1 MVREEIYLA
10 IKERLGALDEVQ
22 HIDLWNSNVEFI
34 EEDAAWARPAVFV
47 EFTPILWEQVS
58 GHREQRGSCQV
69 RLHIVTDWSE
79 DACGTSVFAYSK
91 KIQCALMGLHG
102 SYFHAF
108 QLVETHTNHN
118 HEEIVESIEV
128 YKLRCV
134 RSL

>member
-1 MVREEIYLA
+1 MKVFELDMV
-10 IKERLGALDEVQ
+10 LD
-22 HIDLWNSNVEFI
+22 
-34 EEDAAWARPAVFV
+34 RPAVFV
-47 EFTPILWEQVS
+47 QFGAIVWEPVV
-58 GHREQRGSCQV
+58 GCHDQRGSCQV
-69 RLHIVTDWSE
+69 RLHIVTDWSD

-91 KIQCALMGLHG
+91 NIQCALMDLHG